1 MDNIELFI
9 KQFKK
14 DFGNAVPIEQFFTG
28 GYCYHFSVILNKLF
42 FGEIFYNPVEN
53 HFATYTMNDRF
64 EYGLY
69 DITGKI
75 EITQDWAVWEFYKKE
90 DPIEA
95 DRIIK
100 QCIYKIY
107 EDE

>member
-1 MDNIELFI
+1 
-9 KQFKK
+9 
-14 DFGNAVPIEQFFTG
+14 
-28 GYCYHFSVILNKLF
+28 
-42 FGEIFYNPVEN
+42 
-53 HFATYTMNDRF
+53 MNDRF

-75 EITQDWAVWEFYKKE
+75 EITQDWARWEFYKRG

-95 DRIIK
+95 ERIIK